1 MYRVKGMK
9 IREYLETKQ
18 LLMDG
23 AMGTYYASLARE
35 DKNLPELAS
44 MTNPDL
50 IRDIHLEY
58 INAGARMIRTNT
70 FATNTKVMQLTESEQ
85 RELIVKSC
93 EIAKNAVG
101 IAKRNGVKEDIYVA
115 GSIGP
120 IAISS
125 AAGEDEIMEEYKRI
139 CNTMLASKVDAILFE
154 TFDDVRN
161 LVPVIEYIR
170 RKSDVFL
177 MINFSLNKN
186 GYTQAGI
193 SAQRILSEVGRIEGI
208 DACGFNC
215 GIGSGHMNKIVKQL
229 NLPKNKYI
237 AVLPNASYPEQ
248 IQNRLV
254 FLDNARYFEENM
266 SQICTQ
272 GVHIIGGC
280 CGTTP
285 RYIQALKEH
294 LSNVTVAPISPIEVK
309 EVEKEEG
316 KEVKWQNPLMKLFEE
331 GKKVVAVE
339 LDPPYDADCTK
350 ILDCAKRVKQADII
364 TFADSPMGRSRVDSI
379 LMSLKIQSETG
390 HLVMPHISCRDRNM
404 ISMRSTL
411 LGAYIHGIRNCLF
424 VTGDPV
430 PNVSRVNT
438 TGVFDYNSIQL
449 MNFVKEMNE
458 EHFKE
463 DPIWYGGALNH
474 GRGIVERVAERMQKK
489 IDAGASYFL
498 TQPIY
503 CKEDIERI
511 ARLKELVDTKI
522 LCGIM
527 PLTSFRNAN
536 FIKNEMTGIHVPDE
550 IVARYSE
557 DMTKEEAEWVGAE
570 IANEIIEQL
579 SEVADGYYFMLP
591 FNRVSFMDK
600 IQVK

>member
-1 MYRVKGMK
+1 MK